1 MIERYRCGHVATA
14 PGVRESSEWS
24 QNAHDGSDESSA
36 RSQLKGA
43 FAGEYCINA
52 GVAQLVERL
61 SCKQGVTGS
70 SPVSGFRGK
79 PRSGA
84 FFYVR
89 IFPKRAT
96 GVDRSANTAVRIAMR
111 ARTPE

>member
-1 MIERYRCGHVATA
+1 MSNTPRANATLQPSTTVAVA
-14 PGVRESSEWS
+14 PRRPAETRDATTRLGV
-24 QNAHDGSDESSA
+24 
-36 RSQLKGA
+36 
-43 FAGEYCINA
+43 NA

-96 GVDRSANTAVRIAMR
+96 TGGCRQKCEHSGADSNAC
-111 ARTPE
+111 PYP